1 MYLYFY
7 SYVYLYVYM
16 YIRLYIYI
24 CIYTVCIYIKTIFM
38 MFFLFPLRISCSYQS
53 GTSDRYRIQAPEPVG
68 DEIIVEVVPDVW
80 DLAGVKHALV
90 LLVLQ
95 K

>member
-1 MYLYFY
+1 MSISVKKVAVFKD
-7 SYVYLYVYM
+7 
-16 YIRLYIYI
+16 IY
-24 CIYTVCIYIKTIFM
+24 
-38 MFFLFPLRISCSYQS
+38 
-53 GTSDRYRIQAPEPVG
+53 RYRIQAPEPVG
-68 DEIIVEVVPDVW
+68 DEIIVEVVPDIR

>member
-1 MYLYFY
+1 
-7 SYVYLYVYM
+7 M
-16 YIRLYIYI
+16 YICTLIYI
-24 CIYTVCIYIKTIFM
+24 HIYSVHIYQDHLHDVC
-38 MFFLFPLRISCSYQS
+38 LFPLRISCSYQS